1 MFVCEKKRKQWV
13 QQRNRNMHTNGDWSK
28 CIQRPENK
36 LQLCFVGHMQS
47 PRLLCGYI
55 ILRIPIEGHMDMK
68 TMNWPQVCEGGS
80 ESVVIWCEVEAQTT
94 CRSLTRKVGLKIN
107 SVAGLR

>member
-1 MFVCEKKRKQWV
+1 
-13 QQRNRNMHTNGDWSK
+13 MHTAPGK
-28 CIQRPENK
+28 QVTVMFCRAYAVAT
-36 LQLCFVGHMQS
+36 FVVWLHN
-47 PRLLCGYI
+47 
-55 ILRIPIEGHMDMK
+55 ILHIPIEGHMDTK